1 MKIHYTNILLF
12 PLKLNILVNTH
23 KKPSITA
30 CHTQKI
36 PTTRSL
42 SECELYAPVNY
53 YSDPQMKEVM
63 DNFNKQTQQRFHE
76 YDESMNDKRQKCYC
90 LGGVAPNIGL
100 LGGTGIYGWKIAA
113 LAAAKEEAISEGLTA
128 ASKTGIDYGIKYIIT
143 ELKNQ
148 LGLYYIEKT
157 LCSLAGEDYFIGKK
171 LIDTSIRN
179 NVGNAKEGAD
189 TLTAHVTTDTIVKF
203 TDTKTAVAQ
212 AFSITYNT
220 AIIASLV
227 AIWIIVLVM
236 VMIYSILRYR
246 RKRKMK
252 KNLQYINLLKE

>member
-1 MKIHYTNILLF
+1 M
-12 PLKLNILVNTH
+12 
-23 KKPSITA
+23 
-30 CHTQKI
+30 
-36 PTTRSL
+36 
-42 SECELYAPVNY
+42 
-53 YSDPQMKEVM
+53 
-63 DNFNKQTQQRFHE
+63 
-76 YDESMNDKRQKCYC
+76 
-90 LGGVAPNIGL
+90 GGVAPNIGL

-148 LGLYYIEKT
+148 LGLYYIGSSPVDKFVTAQALKNPTLLIESVNIQYKNLWITNTYKLEKT

-179 NVGNAKEGAD
+179 IVENAKEGAD

>member
-1 MKIHYTNILLF
+1 MW
-12 PLKLNILVNTH
+12 
-23 KKPSITA
+23 
-30 CHTQKI
+30 
-36 PTTRSL
+36 
-42 SECELYAPVNY
+42 
-53 YSDPQMKEVM
+53 
-63 DNFNKQTQQRFHE
+63 
-76 YDESMNDKRQKCYC
+76 
-90 LGGVAPNIGL
+90 GVAPNIGL

-128 ASKTGIDYGIKYIIT
+128 ASKTGIDYCIKYIIT

-148 LGLYYIEKT
+148 LGLYYIGSSPVDKFVTAQALKNPTLLIESVNIQYKNLWITNTYKLEKT

-179 NVGNAKEGAD
+179 IVGNAKEGAD

>member
-1 MKIHYTNILLF
+1 
-12 PLKLNILVNTH
+12 
-23 KKPSITA
+23 
-30 CHTQKI
+30 
-36 PTTRSL
+36 
-42 SECELYAPVNY
+42 
-53 YSDPQMKEVM
+53 
-63 DNFNKQTQQRFHE
+63 
-76 YDESMNDKRQKCYC
+76 MNDKRQKYKIEKQIAEHFSALETNIITKVIPTCYC

-148 LGLYYIEKT
+148 LGLYYIGSSPVDKFVTAQALKNPT
-157 LCSLAGEDYFIGKK
+157 LLIESDYFIGKK

-179 NVGNAKEGAD
+179 IVGNAKGGAD

>member
-1 MKIHYTNILLF
+1 M
-12 PLKLNILVNTH
+12 
-23 KKPSITA
+23 
-30 CHTQKI
+30 
-36 PTTRSL
+36 
-42 SECELYAPVNY
+42 
-53 YSDPQMKEVM
+53 
-63 DNFNKQTQQRFHE
+63 
-76 YDESMNDKRQKCYC
+76 
-90 LGGVAPNIGL
+90 GGVAPNIGL

-148 LGLYYIEKT
+148 LGLYYIGSSPVDKFVTAQALKNPTLLIESVNIQYKNLWITNTYKLEKT

-179 NVGNAKEGAD
+179 IVGNAKEGAD